1 MDFEMKNWGAI
12 PNVGY
17 GYGGFYKGKF
27 YAILITK
34 AGSYRGNHIHP
45 HKQSSI
51 LLSGKAKYVKRE
63 GNELITI
70 PLEVGRCVEVEAGVP
85 HILLAEEDTL
95 TLEWWDGEFKAEDYK
110 ILDV

>member
-1 MDFEMKNWGAI
+1 MDFEMKKWGAI

-27 YAILITK
+27 YAILFTK
-34 AGSYRGNHIHP
+34 AGAHRGNHIHP
-45 HKQSSI
+45 NKQSSI
-51 LLSGKAKYVKRE
+51 LLSGKARYLVKQ
-63 GNELITI
+63 GDELVNI
-70 PLEVGRCVEVEAGVP
+70 PMEVGKRVDVEAGVP

-95 TLEWWDGEFKAEDYK
+95 TLEWWDGEFKAEPYK